1 MHAILIAIGSAGDV
15 FPFIGL
21 ARTLKLRGHRVS
33 LCTIPVFRDA
43 VEQHGIAFV
52 PLSDELAYR
61 RAMGDPRL
69 WDPKTSFGV
78 LWQAIAGMIEPV
90 YEYVSAQRHDDIVVV
105 GSLWALG
112 ARIAHE
118 KYGIPYLS
126 AQVSPS
132 TLLSAH
138 LPPVHPKFNVPEQMP
153 LAMRK
158 LLWRCIERF
167 KLDRTCAPEINAVRR
182 KVGLE
187 TPVKRIFTQ
196 WMHSPQGVVCLFPAW
211 FAPPQQ
217 DWPQPLHMTGFPLF
231 DGSIPGTPLD
241 DELQRF
247 LDQGSRPLVF
257 TQGSTEHLQGDFYAM
272 ALRALER
279 LGARGIFLTGAGQ
292 EPLRGLPN
300 HVLQR
305 AYAPLGAL
313 LPSCAGLVHPGGI
326 GAMSLALAAGVPQVL
341 LPCAHDQF
349 DNAERLVRLGCG
361 MRLGVP
367 LREQELRGAL
377 WRLLEDPAM
386 AAACRRFMELSQPHS
401 IACGKAA
408 QVVERCHREGDARW
422 LKAAS

>member
-1 MHAILIAIGSAGDV
+1 M
-15 FPFIGL
+15 
-21 ARTLKLRGHRVS
+21 S

-52 PLSDELAYR
+52 PLSDELTYR
-61 RAMGDPRL
+61 RTMGDPRL

-231 DGSIPGTPLD
+231 DGSIPGTRSTTNCNAFSIRAAGRWCSP
-241 DELQRF
+241 RARPNTCRATSTPWPCARWNASARV
-247 LDQGSRPLVF
+247 GSSSPAPARNAARLAEPR
-257 TQGSTEHLQGDFYAM
+257 A
-272 ALRALER
+272 AARLRA
-279 LGARGIFLTGAGQ
+279 TG
-292 EPLRGLPN
+292 
-300 HVLQR
+300 
-305 AYAPLGAL
+305 
-313 LPSCAGLVHPGGI
+313 
-326 GAMSLALAAGVPQVL
+326 SLAAIVRRAGPSGRYRRHEPGLGGGVPQVL

-408 QVVERCHREGDARW
+408 QVVERCHREGMLDG
-422 LKAAS
+422 